1 MFRMTDRNDNGRGAQ
16 DPRKSARSEPEII
29 PPEEPGRTGRAHRI
43 WISFDEQDGT
53 RRIYVARPGPFT
65 IVLALA
71 ILALIA
77 AVMLIVLL
85 SVALIWIPVVI
96 VLIVAFVLSVT
107 FRQYWWRFRNWLSR
121 R

>member
-1 MFRMTDRNDNGRGAQ
+1 MTDRNDSDRGRQ
-16 DPRKSARSEPEII
+16 NPRNTAGSEPEII
-29 PPEEPGRTGRAHRI
+29 PPDRSGRNDRAQRI
-43 WISFDEQDGT
+43 WISMNEQGGAG
-53 RRIYVARPGPFT
+53 RIYAARPGPFT

-71 ILALIA
+71 VLALIA

-96 VLIVAFVLSVT
+96 ILIVAVVLSVT
-107 FRQYWWRFRNWLSR
+107 LRQYWWRFRSWLAR